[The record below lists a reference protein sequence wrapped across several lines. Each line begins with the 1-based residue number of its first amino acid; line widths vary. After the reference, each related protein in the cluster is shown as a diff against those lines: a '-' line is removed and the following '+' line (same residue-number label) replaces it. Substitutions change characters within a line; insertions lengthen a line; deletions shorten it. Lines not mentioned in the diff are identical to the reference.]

1 MDLIYMD
8 KNKIEI
14 GVLLNYNF
22 DMDIGVDNDF
32 EIVVGKFN
40 HKLRQDYMFYIE
52 NTEYG
57 GIVDIIKSDTRASKI
72 YYQGRSFRG
81 ILDSKIISPL
91 PGDSYYV
98 VSGDAN
104 IIIANMLNYVGLNH
118 LFKAGENLSG
128 INISNYSFNR
138 YASLLSGLNA
148 MLKTKNARLKIRYT
162 DGYVEISAEEIE
174 DKSDLIEFSADTK
187 IQFIAEDKQ
196 NQVNHLI
203 CLGQGELADRQ
214 VIHLYVDGNGN
225 IGNTQYYTG
234 IDEVVAVYN
243 DSSAESLEEL
253 RKGGVKRLRELMDS
267 KSIDANVENMELELG
282 DIISGREEVT
292 GISIDRPITQKIV
305 RINNNIVKIEY
316 KVGD

>member
-1 MDLIYMD
+1 MDLVYMD
-8 KNKIEI
+8 KNKKELGI
-14 GVLLNYNF
+14 LLNYSL

-40 HKLRQDYMFYIE
+40 HKLRHGYMFYIDD
-52 NTEYG
+52 TEYG

-91 PGDSYYV
+91 PGDDYYV

-104 IIIANMLNYVGLNH
+104 TIIADMLDYVGLNH
-118 LFKAGENLSG
+118 LFKADESLSG

-138 YASLLSGLNA
+138 YTSLLNGLNS
-148 MLKTKNARLKIRYT
+148 MLRTKNARLKIRYVN
-162 DGYVEISAEEIE
+162 GYVEVSAEVIE
-174 DKSDLIEFSADTK
+174 DKSDAIEFSSDTK

-214 VIHLYVDGNGN
+214 VIHLYVDEDGE

-234 IDEVVAVYN
+234 IDEVVAVY
-243 DSSAESLEEL
+243 DYSSAESLEEL
-253 RKGGVKRLRELMDS
+253 RKGGVERLRELMDS

-282 DIISGREEVT
+282 DIIKGKEEVT